1 MRDVHEQGMPQPPGR
16 RTRIGRRGAS
26 AISLVALTGVT
37 AAVVWVHSPTSWRG
51 FQESLAVPSPSAS
64 TVVAADPA
72 DASTP
77 TKLPSVAQP
86 VVPPSDRPTPTRG
99 TTRLATAPPAPVGGG
114 PHAFV
119 AFQANGVTPIAYD
132 PCRSVHYV
140 IRPDRMPAGG
150 EEMVHAAA
158 ARITQVTGLQFV
170 YDGLSDDPVA
180 EDREPY
186 QPDRYGDRWAPVLVA
201 WQTDT
206 ENPALAGDVVGRAGS
221 TSMSF
226 GVTSTSF
233 FVSGI
238 VVLDGGQF
246 PDVVAWSGPEVAQ
259 AIVLHEF
266 GHLVGLDHV
275 ADESQ
280 LMHPETTPGVTD
292 FAAGDLTGLSRLG
305 RGSCAPHL

>member
-1 MRDVHEQGMPQPPGR
+1 MQVRETP
-16 RTRIGRRGAS
+16 TRVGRRGAP
-26 AISLVALTGVT
+26 AVALLALTGLAA
-37 AAVVWVHSPTSWRG
+37 AAVWVPSPTSWRG
-51 FQESLAVPSPSAS
+51 FQESLGSAVPTPAAAALPAPGSAEPGSP
-64 TVVAADPA
+64 DPTA
-72 DASTP
+72 
-77 TKLPSVAQP
+77 SVAQP
-86 VVPPSDRPTPTRG
+86 TLPPSDRPTPAGRTV
-99 TTRLATAPPAPVGGG
+99 RLATAPPAPVGGG
-114 PHAFV
+114 SHAFV

-132 PCRSVHYV
+132 PCRPVHYV
-140 IRPDRMPAGG
+140 IRPDNMPAGG

-158 ARITQVTGLQFV
+158 GRITQATGLQFV
-170 YDGLSDDPVA
+170 YDGATDEPVT
-180 EDREPY
+180 EHREPY

-206 ENPALAGDVVGRAGS
+206 ENAELAGGVVGLGGS

-226 GVTSTSF
+226 GVVSTSF

-246 PDVVAWSGPEVAQ
+246 PDVVARSGPEVAQ
-259 AIVLHEF
+259 AIVVHEF

-280 LMHPETTPGVTD
+280 LMNPETVPGITD
-292 FAAGDLTGLSRLG
+292 FAAGDLEGLARLG

>member
-1 MRDVHEQGMPQPPGR
+1 
-16 RTRIGRRGAS
+16 
-26 AISLVALTGVT
+26 
-37 AAVVWVHSPTSWRG
+37 
-51 FQESLAVPSPSAS
+51 
-64 TVVAADPA
+64 
-72 DASTP
+72 
-77 TKLPSVAQP
+77 
-86 VVPPSDRPTPTRG
+86 
-99 TTRLATAPPAPVGGG
+99 VGGG
-114 PHAFV
+114 SHAFV

-140 IRPDRMPAGG
+140 IRPDHMPAGG

-158 ARITQVTGLQFV
+158 ARITQATGLQFV
-170 YDGLSDDPVA
+170 YDGLSDEPVA

-221 TSMSF
+221 ISMSF

-275 ADESQ
+275 TDESQ
-280 LMHPETTPGVTD
+280 LMYPETVPGVTD
-292 FAAGDLTGLSRLG
+292 FRAGDLEGLARLG